1 MAARPRIRPRLL
13 VGSLVVAVFVSL
25 AGGWALGRSLDGGD
39 VPDDIVLDVPGE
51 YQQPLDAAAGPLD
64 GQPLPA
70 AAHLVD
76 ATGAHVD
83 LADLVGRPLV
93 INVWYSTCPPCEREL
108 ADFAAV
114 HRELG
119 DRVRFVGINP
129 IDDPDVMASFAA
141 ERGVGYELLRDPD
154 ATFVDGVGLVSYP
167 TTLFVDERG
176 VIVSTAG
183 VVDADELRAR
193 IEAVF

>member
-1 MAARPRIRPRLL
+1 MALRPRLL
-13 VGSLVVAVFVSL
+13 VSSLAVAAVVGV
-25 AGGWALGRSLDGGD
+25 AGGWALSKTSAFGGDD

-51 YQQPLDAAAGPLD
+51 YQEPASGTPSAVSGTRFPDIVLTEADGTQIRSSELL
-64 GQPLPA
+64 GQPL
-70 AAHLVD
+70 V
-76 ATGAHVD
+76 V
-83 LADLVGRPLV
+83 
-93 INVWYSTCPPCEREL
+93 NFWYSTCPPCEREL